1 VGSSVSDSR
10 NSMSRCRRRRTL
22 TQLMTPEKSTHRR
35 EIRPSTGSAAKA
47 ARKRLVTEAIPALER
62 VVRLDTSSIKYGRG
76 ATREVG
82 WDLRELGANRVM
94 LVTDRR
100 LVDGP
105 VVAEALDALDRESLD
120 VVVFDAVRVEPTD
133 TSFREAIEFARSG
146 RFDGYVAVGGGSSI
160 DTAKAADLYATHPAD
175 FLAYVNPPIGEG
187 RPVPGPLRPLVAI
200 PTTAGTG
207 SETTGVAIF
216 DFEEIGAK
224 TGIAHRFLR
233 PSLGIVD
240 PDNVRSMPPM
250 VAACSGFDVLCH
262 ALESFTNLP
271 FDRRPAPPDPGVR
284 PAYQGRNPVSDVWA
298 AKTIELSSRYI
309 VEAVRDAGDGE
320 AREQMLLAATFA
332 GIGFG
337 NAGLH
342 LCHGMSYPIAGQV
355 RDYRAPDYPD
365 DHPIIP
371 HGMSVVLTAPA
382 VFRFTA
388 SADPVRHREAARLM
402 GLDIRE
408 TRAEDAG
415 ELIAGRILELMR
427 ATGMPNGLTGVGYES
442 DQIDSLVAGALPQQ
456 RVLKLSPRP
465 VGEAELRELFRAS
478 MTCW

>member
-1 VGSSVSDSR
+1 
-10 NSMSRCRRRRTL
+10 MSRCRD
-22 TQLMTPEKSTHRR
+22 
-35 EIRPSTGSAAKA
+35 RPSLLTTPGNGSTVDLSPPSSAARQDPP
-47 ARKRLVTEAIPALER
+47 RKRPETDATPALER

-82 WDLRELGANRVM
+82 WDLRELGAHRVM
-94 LVTDRR
+94 VVSDRR

-105 VVAEALDALDRESLD
+105 VVAEALDALEREGLD
-120 VVVFDAVRVEPTD
+120 FAVFDAVRVEPTD
-133 TSFREAIEFARSG
+133 TSFREAIEFARRG
-146 RFDGYVAVGGGSSI
+146 QFDGYLAVGGGSSM
-160 DTAKAADLYATHPAD
+160 DTAKAANLYATHPAD

-216 DFEEIGAK
+216 DLERIRAK

-240 PDNVRSMPPM
+240 PDNVRSMPSM
-250 VAACSGFDVLCH
+250 VAACSAFDVLCH

-271 FDRRPAPPDPGVR
+271 FDRRPAPLDPGTR
-284 PAYQGRNPVSDVWA
+284 PTYQGRNPVSDVWA

-309 VEAVRDAGDGE
+309 VRAVRDAEDDE

-355 RDYRAPDYPD
+355 RDYQAPDYPD
-365 DHPIIP
+365 DHPIVP

-388 SADPVRHREAARLM
+388 EADPKRHLEAARLM
-402 GLDIRE
+402 GLD
-408 TRAEDAG
+408 TRDVRSEDAG
-415 ELIAGRILELMR
+415 ELIASRVIELMR
-427 ATGMPNGLTGVGYES
+427 ATGMPNGLIGIGYES

-465 VGEAELRELFRAS
+465 VGEAELRELFLAS